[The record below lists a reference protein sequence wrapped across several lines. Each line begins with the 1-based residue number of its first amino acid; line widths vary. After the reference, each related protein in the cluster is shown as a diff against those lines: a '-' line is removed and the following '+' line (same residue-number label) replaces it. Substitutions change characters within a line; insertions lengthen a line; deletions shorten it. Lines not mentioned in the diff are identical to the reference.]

1 MTWMYSGWVERMGPL
16 QATDRLVIGSAE
28 KSEHWCGWVAFRETG
43 TGGRTLSKHASNN
56 HSGVENLRGSG
67 FCVERFRGP
76 ITARQGL
83 QDYWGTLSSCWGSCL
98 LSWLTPTPW
107 THPPQLDEGKPL
119 FQCPSTAIY
128 WESLTSCV
136 VKSRHA

>member
-43 TGGRTLSKHASNN
+43 TGRRTLSKHASNN

-67 FCVERFRGP
+67 FCVERFRGQ

-83 QDYWGTLSSCWGSCL
+83 QDYWGTLSSYWGSCL

-107 THPPQLDEGKPL
+107 THPA
-119 FQCPSTAIY
+119 TAGWRKASFSI
-128 WESLTSCV
+128 SLYCHLLRKFNIMCS
-136 VKSRHA
+136 